1 MEIFHEFVYYI
12 FDSILIPLIRTNFYV
27 TESQTHRN
35 RLFYFRQDMW
45 QQLTEQPFADLKASM
60 FEELPKDRA
69 KAVVAQSSL
78 GFGALR
84 LLPKATGLRPIL
96 NLRKR
101 CLKPTIWG
109 GKRSYYAPSI
119 NSSIGPIYNMLTYER
134 QRAPSKMGSSLHSMG
149 DMYHRLWNFKRQL
162 AQRQS
167 GQGKG
172 AQSKIPP
179 LFFVKLDIQA
189 CFDTIPQKELVQLV
203 ETLVSEKSYHIT
215 RHVEIR
221 PSDLPTNKWKTS
233 RKYAGRAA
241 PAMQPQSLPDLI
253 TSGVQGRSENAVFVD
268 TVNQKAHGAEDL
280 LDLLDEHV
288 RNNLVKMGNKYFRQ
302 RNGIPQGSVLSSLLC
317 NFFYAEF
324 EREVLG
330 FLRREDALLLRL
342 IDDFLLITPD
352 AGLAVRF
359 AQVMIPGQPSYGVS
373 VNAAKSL
380 VNFTA
385 AVNGIHIPR
394 LEGSSLFPY
403 CGCLI
408 DTHTLEIHRDH
419 DRMLEPGDS
428 AAATISNTLTVE
440 AARLPGHAF
449 RRKVLSAYRL
459 QMHPMY
465 LDDIHNSRTVVL
477 VNLYTSLVASA
488 MKTYSHMKSLRGR
501 AHPSAPVIIRT
512 IHDLIL
518 QTARM
523 IQARS
528 AATNSSSSSVSFSCF
543 VARRHIQ
550 YLTAAAFRFVLLR
563 KQTRYATV
571 LRWLDRLAKQARP
584 TADAEALRMA
594 QAVRKGNVVFD
605 EWRF

>member
-27 TESQTHRN
+27 TESQSHRN
-35 RLFYFRQDMW
+35 RLFYFRQDVW
-45 QQLTEQPFADLKASM
+45 QQLTKQPFADLKTSM
-60 FEELPKDRA
+60 FEELPQDRA
-69 KAVVAQSSL
+69 RAVVAQSSL

-101 CLKPTIWG
+101 CLKPSVWG
-109 GKRSYYAPSI
+109 GKQSYYAPSI
-119 NSSIGPIYNMLTYER
+119 NSSIGPIYNMLNYER

-149 DMYHRLWNFKRQL
+149 DMYRRLWNFKRQI

-172 AQSKIPP
+172 TRPKLPP

-189 CFDTIPQKELVQLV
+189 CFDTIPQKELVHLI

-221 PSDLPTNKWKTS
+221 PSDIPTNKWKTS

-241 PAMQPQSLPDLI
+241 PAMRPQSLPDLI
-253 TSGVQGRSENAVFVD
+253 TSGVQARSENAVFVD
-268 TVNQKAHGAEDL
+268 TVNQKAHGTEDL

-288 RNNLVKMGNKYFRQ
+288 RNNLVRMGNKYFRQ

-324 EREVLG
+324 ERAVLG
-330 FLRREDALLLRL
+330 FLGREDALLLRL

-352 AGLAVRF
+352 PSLAMRF
-359 AQVMIPGQPSYGVS
+359 AQVMIPGQPSYGIS

-419 DRMLEPGDS
+419 DRMLEPDDS

-449 RRKVLSAYRL
+449 RRKVLSAYRF

-465 LDDIHNSRTVVL
+465 LDDVHNSRTVVL
-477 VNLYTSLVASA
+477 VNLHTSLVASA

-501 AHPSAPVIIRT
+501 AHPSPAVIIRT
-512 IHDLIL
+512 IRDLIS
-518 QTARM
+518 QTAGM

-528 AATNSSSSSVSFSCF
+528 AVTNPSSSASFSCF
-543 VARRHIQ
+543 VTRRHIQ
-550 YLTAAAFRFVLLR
+550 YLTAAAFRFVLVR
-563 KQTRYATV
+563 KQTRYTTV
-571 LRWLDRLAKQARP
+571 LRWLDQLAKHARP
-584 TADAEALRMA
+584 ASNAEALRIA
-594 QAVRKGNVVFD
+594 QVVRKGNAVFE